1 MKFRDW
7 RINKVLTEAKELL
20 EQFPV
25 GVRDQ
30 VMKDLEAEMGG
41 GRRSGSADPRKR
53 LISKKRGMMRKL
65 QDQIDRIKDGQKSLK
80 DEMDR
85 DPELEAK
92 HRDLFD
98 ELDDKKWEY
107 IEKRND
113 LEQDIEYIQDEVE
126 DEDLEDWDDDEEEEE
141 DKGVSD
147 KAEKHL
153 KDTETKKSIA
163 KQTKE
168 IKDMEERIEKTK
180 KSMEFSKRAQ
190 TASGWTDSQRE
201 REKRNLEH
209 NTKKLK
215 EYEQKLKELVARH
228 KEATGQ

>member
-7 RINKVLTEAKELL
+7 KVKKVVEEAKGLL
-20 EQFPV
+20 EQIGSFGTRGSTDVP
-25 GVRDQ
+25 D
-30 VMKDLEAEMGG
+30 DL
-41 GRRSGSADPRKR
+41 K
-53 LISKKRGMMRKL
+53 SKKANPRRAAIAKRKAMMRKL

-98 ELDDKKWEY
+98 ELDDKRWEY
-107 IEKRND
+107 IEQRND
-113 LEQDIEYIQDEVE
+113 LEQEIQDIEDEDVE
-126 DEDLEDWDDDEEEEE
+126 DEDYDDYGGPEEPE

-168 IKDMEERIEKTK
+168 IKDMEEKIKKTK
-180 KSMEFSKRAQ
+180 EHIQFSKRAQ
-190 TASGWTDSQRE
+190 TATGWTDSQRE

>member
-1 MKFRDW
+1 MKFREW
-7 RINKVLTEAKELL
+7 RIKKLISEAKELL
-20 EQFPV
+20 EQIGSFGTRGSTDVP
-25 GVRDQ
+25 D
-30 VMKDLEAEMGG
+30 DL
-41 GRRSGSADPRKR
+41 K
-53 LISKKRGMMRKL
+53 SKKANPKRKAIAKRKAMMRKL

-107 IEKRND
+107 IEQRND
-113 LEQDIEYIQDEVE
+113 MEREIQDIEDEEYEPWE
-126 DEDLEDWDDDEEEEE
+126 DDGEEKEYDDEEEDKEE
-141 DKGVSD
+141 DKVSP

-163 KQTKE
+163 KQTQE
-168 IKDMEERIEKTK
+168 IKDLEKKIKETK
-180 KSMEFSKRAQ
+180 EHIQFSKDAQ

-201 REKRNLEH
+201 RERINLEH
-209 NTKKLK
+209 YKEKLP
-215 EYEQKLKELVARH
+215 EYEKKLKELVARH
-228 KEATGQ
+228 KEATGK